1 MAIKWI
7 KTAHKGLRYYEH
19 PKRKHGKKRDRYYAI
34 RFKIDYKEH
43 NYGIGWLNEGVP
55 DEIRKEHH
63 NIGFED
69 YCLMLLRQYKGN
81 IKAGSGPQSP
91 KEKRKIEKAKREQAE
106 TDAALLKKE
115 AMTFGQIFTDQYMPV
130 ASQNKTRA
138 SIAAE
143 SSLFRLWIEPVI
155 GKLPLRAIS
164 PLHIERIKKNMASAG
179 KSPRYTHY
187 ALAIIRQVFN
197 FSKVMLAYEGVC
209 PIAKVKIPKYD
220 NQRQRFL
227 THEEAER
234 LLNALKIR
242 SIDVYHMALLSL
254 NCGLR
259 AGEVFSLQWADI
271 DIQRG
276 IITLRNTKNGE
287 TRHSMMTDAVKV
299 MFAEREPGN
308 KDALVFPST
317 RGTLITGVSKTFELV
332 VDELLLNEGITD
344 PRYKIVWHSLRHSY
358 ASWLVQGGVSL
369 YVVQKMLGHSRISQ
383 TERYSHLH
391 QDTITD
397 AVKVFEAAWQKDA
410 DSGKVINLS
419 K

>member
-1 MAIKWI
+1 MVIKWV
-7 KTAHKGLRYYEH
+7 KTAHRGLRYYDH
-19 PKRKHGKKRDRYYAI
+19 PERKHGKKRDRYYAI
-34 RFKIDYKEH
+34 RFKVDDKEH
-43 NYGIGWLNEGVP
+43 GYGIGWLSDGVP
-55 DEIRKEHH
+55 DEVRKEHH
-63 NIGFED
+63 NIGFEE

-91 KEKRKIEKAKREQAE
+91 KEKRKIEKTKREQEEAE
-106 TDAALLKKE
+106 TERLERD
-115 AMTFGQIFTDQYMPV
+115 AMTLGQIFTDQYMPI
-130 ASQNKTRA
+130 ALQNKTRA
-138 SIAAE
+138 SLAAE

-155 GKLPLRAIS
+155 GKLSLRTIS
-164 PLHIERIKKNMASAG
+164 PLHIERIKKNMASAS
-179 KSPRYTHY
+179 KSPRYIHY

-209 PIAKVKIPKYD
+209 PITKVKIPKYD

-259 AGEVFSLQWADI
+259 AGEVFSLQWADV

-287 TRHSMMTDAVKV
+287 TRHSMMTDVVKA
-299 MFAEREPGN
+299 MFTERKPGDR
-308 KDALVFPST
+308 DALVFPST

-344 PRYKIVWHSLRHSY
+344 ARYRIVWHSLRHTH

-397 AVKVFEAAWQKDA
+397 AVKVFEAAWQKNA

>member
-1 MAIKWI
+1 MPTNWI

-19 PKRKHGKKRDRYYAI
+19 PKRKQGKKRDRYYAI
-34 RFKIDYKEH
+34 RFKVDKKEH
-43 NYGIGWLNEGVP
+43 NYGIGWLSDGVP
-55 DEIRKEHH
+55 EEIRKEHH
-63 NIGFED
+63 NIGFEE

-91 KEKRKIEKAKREQAE
+91 KEKRSIEKAIREQKEVE
-106 TDAALLKKE
+106 TERLKKD
-115 AMTFGQIFTDQYMPV
+115 ALTFGEVFSKQYMPIAV
-130 ASQNKTRA
+130 QNKTRA
-138 SIAAE
+138 SLASEA
-143 SSLFRLWIEPVI
+143 SLFKLWIAPVI
-155 GKLPLRAIS
+155 GRLSLKAIS
-164 PLHIERIKKNMASAG
+164 PLHIERIKKNMASAN

-187 ALAIIRQVFN
+187 ALAVVRQVFN
-197 FSKVMLAYEGVC
+197 FSKVMIGYDSTC
-209 PIAKVKIPKYD
+209 PVAKVKKPKYD

-242 SIDVYHMALLSL
+242 STDVYHMALLSL
-254 NCGLR
+254 HCGLR

-271 DIQRG
+271 DIHRG

-287 TRHSMMTDAVKV
+287 TRHSIMTDAVKA
-299 MFAEREPGN
+299 MFAERTPGDR
-308 KDALVFPST
+308 DALVFPST
-317 RGTLITGVSKTFELV
+317 RGTLITGISKTFELAV
-332 VDELLLNEGITD
+332 NELKLNEGITD
-344 PRYKIVWHSLRHSY
+344 PRYKVVWHSLRHTY

-391 QDTITD
+391 QDTIAD
-397 AVKVFEAAWQKDA
+397 AVRIFEESCRKDPKA
-410 DSGKVINLS
+410 VKVINLT